1 MSKTREVRELQF
13 SSTQLIVLFMAI
25 LILGVFIFLLGVSVG
40 KKQAKLTQE
49 ANLGRSPQVEQ
60 IRRPKPKPPQ
70 EAEPSA
76 IDKEIA
82 SHAKQ
87 ESVPGKPTDKSLTA
101 LGERGTKPG
110 AKATTAQDKTVAKPG
125 LSVGTPAAQPKTEA
139 AVKAPGAKPATAA
152 QKQPVAAKHTPPVK
166 TTTVPQAKPA
176 APPVK
181 GLYYV
186 QLAAFDE
193 KKAAV
198 EYVGDIKAAGFSTII
213 MDPLATD
220 KKPWFRVRI
229 GGYASKEDAQQAVLR
244 LKSLLNKKRFEYW
257 ITRD

>member
-49 ANLGRSPQVEQ
+49 ANLVRNPQYEPVH
-60 IRRPKPKPPQ
+60 RLKPNVPR
-70 EAEPSA
+70 ENEPSA

-82 SHAKQ
+82 SHAKLGAVTSQPSGQSVLMSQ
-87 ESVPGKPTDKSLTA
+87 EP
-101 LGERGTKPG
+101 GTKPETR
-110 AKATTAQDKTVAKPG
+110 TTTVLNKNA
-125 LSVGTPAAQPKTEA
+125 
-139 AVKAPGAKPATAA
+139 AKPAPTTTAPA
-152 QKQPVAAKHTPPVK
+152 NQARTDAGTKAPATKPPAAAKKQLVAAKQTAPPKQTDVS
-166 TTTVPQAKPA
+166 QAKPA
-176 APPVK
+176 APVK

-193 KKAAV
+193 RKGA
-198 EYVGDIKAAGFSTII
+198 EDYVVDIKAAGFPTII
-213 MDPLATD
+213 LSPLATD

-229 GGYASKEDAQQAVLR
+229 GGYASKEDAQQAAMR
-244 LKSLLNKKRFEYW
+244 LKSVVNKKRFEYW

>member
-40 KKQAKLTQE
+40 KKQSKLTQE
-49 ANLGRSPQVEQ
+49 ANLVKNPQYET
-60 IRRPKPKPPQ
+60 IRRPKPTVPK

-82 SHAKQ
+82 THAKQ
-87 ESVPGKPTDKSLTA
+87 GGVTAQPSDQSLPATSE
-101 LGERGTKPG
+101 LGTKPG
-110 AKATTAQDKTVAKPG
+110 TKTTPVQNKTAAKLGPNVTAPAT
-125 LSVGTPAAQPKTEA
+125 QPKTDA
-139 AVKAPGAKPATAA
+139 GIKKPAAKTPTVA
-152 QKQPVAAKHTPPVK
+152 QKQPAATKQSAPSPKQTA
-166 TTTVPQAKPA
+166 VPQAKPA
-176 APPVK
+176 APVK

-193 KKAAV
+193 RKAAEDYIV
-198 EYVGDIKAAGFSTII
+198 DIKAAGFSTII
-213 MDPLATD
+213 MNPLATD

-229 GGYASKEDAQQAVLR
+229 GGYASKEDAQQAAMR
-244 LKSLLNKKRFEYW
+244 MKSVVHKKKFEYW